1 MNNKC
6 LLAFPPWPRFSCSR
20 KQGPVA
26 KAKSCA
32 QAALHQAA
40 RRQLLISTSQNLSA
54 SGDASSIAPG
64 GGCSP
69 VLGGDFYSASGVK
82 PTSSP
87 GDASRFLSAS
97 CLYQCNAIHH
107 PGWQ

>member
-6 LLAFPPWPRFSCSR
+6 LLAFPPWPRFKCSR

-69 VLGGDFYSASGVK
+69 VLGGDFHSASGVK

-97 CLYQCNAIHH
+97 CFYQCNAIHH